1 MYPST
6 KLAYP
11 PPSMTQ
17 VMGATEDMINGFDV
31 KDFRQYIEQVRKD
44 PSAGERNPK
53 IVAQWVGGT
62 RSRVE
67 KDGVVV
73 HMGGDEDPSA
83 MWMFLASLTACDVE
97 VVATHASLLGIEIE
111 HLEIEAKGHFDI
123 HRLLGLD
130 GPPPGYDKIGYT
142 IRLRARGATT
152 EKIEALRR
160 VCERASPVGDSMSKA
175 IPLRL
180 EIESS

>member
-1 MYPST
+1 
-6 KLAYP
+6 
-11 PPSMTQ
+11 MTE
-17 VMGATEDMINGFDV
+17 VMGATGEMINGFDV
-31 KDFRQYIEQVRKD
+31 KDFRQYIDQVRKD
-44 PSAGERNPK
+44 SSVAERNPK

-67 KDGVVV
+67 REGVVV

-83 MWMFLASLTACDVE
+83 MWMFLASLAACDVE

-111 HLEIEAKGHFDI
+111 RLEIEARGHFDI

-142 IRLRARGATT
+142 IRLRAKGATT
-152 EKIEALRR
+152 EQIEALRR

-175 IPLRL
+175 IPLKL
-180 EIESS
+180 EIEAG